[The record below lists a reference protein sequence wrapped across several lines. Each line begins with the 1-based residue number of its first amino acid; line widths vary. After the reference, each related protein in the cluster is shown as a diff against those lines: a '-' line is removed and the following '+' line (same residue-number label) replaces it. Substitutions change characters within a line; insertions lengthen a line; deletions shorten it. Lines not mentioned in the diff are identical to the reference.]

1 MLTVVYIA
9 LVAGHIHWDTVSALP
24 GGTTQEAVGAL
35 VFLMTGFGLGWVNV
49 AADYSRYLPRRTG
62 GGPIVWWTTFGGA
75 LAPIVLLVV
84 GLLLAG
90 SSKRLSSAIA
100 ADPVGGL
107 AQILPTWF
115 LVPFIIVAV
124 LGLVGGAVLDIYSS
138 GLALL
143 SAGLPAP
150 RWFAALID
158 GTVMILG
165 SIYVV
170 FVADDF
176 LGQFIGFLTT
186 LGVPVAAWC
195 GVMLA
200 DVALRRGPYDDADL
214 FAPAGRYGDIRWL
227 PVLVVL
233 GWHVRRLGPRDQRVR
248 ELAGLA
254 GLPAGPVRPR
264 RQAGRVGG
272 GEPRRA
278 VRARRE
284 LRRDVGV
291 VARRR
296 PPPGDAA
303 RPGAGPRHG
312 MSEPWLV
319 VIDMQH
325 VFADP
330 GSPWHVPRFADTL
343 APIRALVDAF
353 APRVTF
359 TRFVAPAEPAG
370 AWVAYYREFA
380 FALQPPDAPLYA
392 LVAGVRRPRH
402 ARRPHPGQVD
412 AGAGRARRVRDGARR
427 RRHRRLRHRHRPRR
441 RGRRRARV
449 GRRRRLRGR
458 RRRRPRAVAGRHA
471 HLGPVDR
478 GQRERGDRAVAA
490 QDPRV
495 RRGHQR
501 LARAD
506 RRAGR
511 SSSSGTHPE
520 ETAGTPTPGV
530 GQPPTNPRA
539 TRRRFGA
546 MRKLAAWCHDRRR
559 TVIGLWVAAFVLLG
573 VLWGA
578 AAGGYVNSFRLPGTE
593 SQRAYD
599 LLKDRFPQQSGD
611 TASVVF
617 AVKDGRVL
625 DHRAAIERARA
636 TIAKS
641 HEVVGVGD
649 PFAKGAPVSRD
660 GRITFAQIQ
669 FRHSGGDIDVKSVKA
684 MTQNTLALDGKDGVQ
699 IALGGDTIHWAS
711 AQQGGAGEVIG
722 ILVAAGVLFL
732 TLGIVAM
739 WLPLINALFAMV
751 VSLALMAVLGTRLID
766 VTDWT
771 PQLAA
776 MIGIGVGIDYAL
788 LILNRF
794 RLERGSG
801 RDVREG
807 TRTALDTSGR
817 AVLFAGI
824 VVVIAMLGM
833 ILLGLSFL
841 YSPAIGAALSVLATM
856 GAALTL
862 IPALLSR
869 WAGGSSR
876 RRTTATATWPTAR
889 PASRRAGASFVA
901 RRPLPV
907 AIAALAVLLALAAP
921 ALHMRLAS
929 SDAEHVQEVR
939 HDAGGLR
946 PAQAGFGAGFNGAAA
961 ARLRAAQR
969 ATATRSR
976 RSRLRTGKQPGIARC
991 PRRPSTR
998 PATPRR

>member
-1 MLTVVYIA
+1 
-9 LVAGHIHWDTVSALP
+9 
-24 GGTTQEAVGAL
+24 
-35 VFLMTGFGLGWVNV
+35 
-49 AADYSRYLPRRTG
+49 
-62 GGPIVWWTTFGGA
+62 
-75 LAPIVLLVV
+75 
-84 GLLLAG
+84 
-90 SSKRLSSAIA
+90 
-100 ADPVGGL
+100 
-107 AQILPTWF
+107 
-115 LVPFIIVAV
+115 
-124 LGLVGGAVLDIYSS
+124 
-138 GLALL
+138 
-143 SAGLPAP
+143 
-150 RWFAALID
+150 
-158 GTVMILG
+158 
-165 SIYVV
+165 
-170 FVADDF
+170 
-176 LGQFIGFLTT
+176 
-186 LGVPVAAWC
+186 
-195 GVMLA
+195 
-200 DVALRRGPYDDADL
+200 
-214 FAPAGRYGDIRWL
+214 
-227 PVLVVL
+227 
-233 GWHVRRLGPRDQRVR
+233 
-248 ELAGLA
+248 
-254 GLPAGPVRPR
+254 
-264 RQAGRVGG
+264 
-272 GEPRRA
+272 
-278 VRARRE
+278 
-284 LRRDVGV
+284 
-291 VARRR
+291 
-296 PPPGDAA
+296 
-303 RPGAGPRHG
+303 
-312 MSEPWLV
+312 
-319 VIDMQH
+319 
-325 VFADP
+325 
-330 GSPWHVPRFADTL
+330 
-343 APIRALVDAF
+343 
-353 APRVTF
+353 
-359 TRFVAPAEPAG
+359 
-370 AWVAYYREFA
+370 
-380 FALQPPDAPLYA
+380 
-392 LVAGVRRPRH
+392 
-402 ARRPHPGQVD
+402 
-412 AGAGRARRVRDGARR
+412 
-427 RRHRRLRHRHRPRR
+427 
-441 RGRRRARV
+441 
-449 GRRRRLRGR
+449 
-458 RRRRPRAVAGRHA
+458 
-471 HLGPVDR
+471 
-478 GQRERGDRAVAA
+478 
-490 QDPRV
+490 
-495 RRGHQR
+495 
-501 LARAD
+501 
-506 RRAGR
+506 
-511 SSSSGTHPE
+511 
-520 ETAGTPTPGV
+520 
-530 GQPPTNPRA
+530 
-539 TRRRFGA
+539 

-684 MTQNTLALDGKDGVQ
+684 MTQNALALDGKDGVQ

-801 RDVREG
+801 RDVREA
-807 TRTALDTSGR
+807 TLTALDTSGR

-841 YSPAIGAALSVLATM
+841 YGPAIGAALSVLATM

-862 IPALLSR
+862 IPALLSKVGGRIKPAKGDGDGDLADRETGFAAR
-869 WAGGSSR
+869 WSG
-876 RRTTATATWPTAR
+876 
-889 PASRRAGASFVA
+889 FVA

-929 SDAEHVQEVR
+929 SDASTYKKSDTTRVAYDLLKQ
-939 HDAGGLR
+939 
-946 PAQAGFGAGFNGAAA
+946 GFGAGFNGPLLLAVELPHKGDQASLQKISAA
-961 ARLRAAQR
+961 LP
-969 ATATRSR
+969 SN
-976 RSRLRTGKQPGIARC
+976 PGSPRC
-991 PRRPSTR
+991 SRRPSTR